1 MDNDRELLHA
11 LKLFEMRRRENL
23 TVSCSRNDAYWTEL
37 KALLEQG
44 LNDMEEVVECLK
56 EKRDNLKLHAALGL
70 KKKGNNHHDKKETS
84 PILVGRTGSM
94 ILLEYEIGL
103 SSKFQEEATHLDTL
117 IKGFTTQSEALEKEL
132 KTLWIKGDRLL
143 FTLKLSD
150 QRARKNYEQYTN
162 RFQSDH
168 SGNNA
173 AATATTEKHSQ
184 DLWLLECMYSVSAAR
199 SYEIKEECNKQL
211 RFLFGRSKDVET
223 RRQAIIFKTFQTFL
237 SRQNELFGSFP
248 KLSTVAMDRLTR
260 VQADAGAGDN
270 IATLL
275 ASRVEQEHDT
285 VALNMMQKAQERA
298 REREKHRLANETL
311 ISSSDDAVN
320 AKVEELACSSL
331 YPLLHLLNPPYI
343 SHHTISLTN
352 LVNTFPPTYHLLP
365 IQGAPTSKGPGA
377 SASMAA
383 FFLATESFDTPPPLP
398 FPLHSPFILESALFY
413 KRSPSVIMASWT
425 PVLVCLTR
433 SRILHIF
440 ELDTVSNPNPNPN
453 PIYS

>member
-1 MDNDRELLHA
+1 MVKRIYPYHNLHQSYLTTSTPPFVPHQQATMDNDRELLHA
-11 LKLFEMRRRENL
+11 LKLFEQRRRENL
-23 TVSCSRNDAYWTEL
+23 SVSCTRNEAYWTEL

-44 LNDMEEVVECLK
+44 LNDMDEVVETLK

-70 KKKGNNHHDKKETS
+70 KKKGTNHHDKKEAS

-94 ILLEYEIGL
+94 ILLEYEIGV

-162 RFQSDH
+162 RFQSEH
-168 SGNNA
+168 NGN
-173 AATATTEKHSQ
+173 ATTMAASAEKHSQ

-211 RFLFGRSKDVET
+211 RFLFNRSKDVET
-223 RRQAIIFKTFQTFL
+223 RRQAVIFKTFQTFF
-237 SRQNELFGSFP
+237 SRQNELFGYFP
-248 KLSTVAMDRLTR
+248 TLSKTSMDRLAR
-260 VQADAGAGDN
+260 VQADAGAGEN

-298 REREKHRLANETL
+298 RDREKQRLANETL
-311 ISSSDDAVN
+311 SSSSDDGTAV
-320 AKVEELACSSL
+320 KV
-331 YPLLHLLNPPYI
+331 
-343 SHHTISLTN
+343 T
-352 LVNTFPPTYHLLP
+352 
-365 IQGAPTSKGPGA
+365 K
-377 SASMAA
+377 
-383 FFLATESFDTPPPLP
+383 
-398 FPLHSPFILESALFY
+398 
-413 KRSPSVIMASWT
+413 
-425 PVLVCLTR
+425 
-433 SRILHIF
+433 
-440 ELDTVSNPNPNPN
+440 
-453 PIYS
+453 